1 MSAASVAVRE
11 RQMRSVHLVGGCLA
25 LMVVGC
31 SSTLPPDRVADPR
44 AALRAASEMGAQGNP
59 RASLHLK
66 LAQDQMARADALQK
80 DGKAAEASWM
90 LLRADADAEL
100 ALVLTKQE
108 KEQIEA
114 QEIQTKI
121 QSLKQKT
128 MAP

>member
-1 MSAASVAVRE
+1 
-11 RQMRSVHLVGGCLA
+11 
-25 LMVVGC
+25 MVVGC

-44 AALRAASEMGAQGNP
+44 AALRAASEMGAQSNP

-80 DGKAAEASWM
+80 DGKEAEASWM
-90 LLRADADAEL
+90 MLRADADAEL